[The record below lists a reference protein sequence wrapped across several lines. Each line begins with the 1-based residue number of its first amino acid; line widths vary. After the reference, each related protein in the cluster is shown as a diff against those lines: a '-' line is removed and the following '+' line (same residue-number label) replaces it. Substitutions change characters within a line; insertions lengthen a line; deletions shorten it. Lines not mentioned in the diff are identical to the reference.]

1 MTITTIG
8 SGMGSTMALVEEASY
23 GLVKATP
30 SWTFYEPNSAVP
42 KKNKTTK
49 QSSGLAG
56 GRVIDVTSRRVV
68 VERSGNV
75 TAALDVCSSGGF
87 SKLLN
92 QISSSYATGAA
103 GSQAAAN
110 GIWSAGARLQPA
122 APMYGYTHTFRN
134 SVAGRSASIQLGIP
148 TTDGVLRQYDAM
160 GCKPTK
166 FQFDCKAGDILTLAT
181 EWDARAIEDPL
192 ITAGYE
198 GYPNGAT
205 QTPYTQASPS
215 YVVQSP
221 FHFAQSQIQIGSTVA
236 GASAA
241 GLVDGVTGMS
251 LSIENKLNTSRQYHG
266 NAGLKD
272 EPIRNDVGMITGTV
286 TSDFV
291 NKTYWADAFYSDTP
305 LSIIWTFAAGSLSGT
320 VAALQFVLNGV
331 FLNGDSPGAQNK
343 EIVNG
348 SFPFVAEYDLT
359 TEPLTVIFQTT
370 DATG

>member
-1 MTITTIG
+1 
-8 SGMGSTMALVEEASY
+8 MGSTMALVEEASY
-23 GLVKATP
+23 GLVKSTP
-30 SWTFYEPNSAVP
+30 TWTFYEPNNIVP

-87 SKLLN
+87 TKLLN

-103 GSQAAAN
+103 GSQALAN

-122 APMYGYTHTFRN
+122 TPVYGYTHTFRN
-134 SVAGRSASIQLGIP
+134 AVAGRSASIQVGIP

-166 FQFDCKAGDILTLAT
+166 MQFDCKAGDILTMAT

-192 ITAGYE
+192 LTASYE
-198 GYPNGAT
+198 GYPNGAG
-205 QTPYTQASPS
+205 QTPYTQAAPS

-221 FHFAQSQIQIGSTVA
+221 FHFAQSQIQIGTTVA

-241 GLVDGVTGMS
+241 ALVDGVTGMS
-251 LSIENKLNTSRQYHG
+251 LS
-266 NAGLKD
+266 
-272 EPIRNDVGMITGTV
+272 
-286 TSDFV
+286 
-291 NKTYWADAFYSDTP
+291 
-305 LSIIWTFAAGSLSGT
+305 
-320 VAALQFVLNGV
+320 
-331 FLNGDSPGAQNK
+331 
-343 EIVNG
+343 
-348 SFPFVAEYDLT
+348 
-359 TEPLTVIFQTT
+359 
-370 DATG
+370 